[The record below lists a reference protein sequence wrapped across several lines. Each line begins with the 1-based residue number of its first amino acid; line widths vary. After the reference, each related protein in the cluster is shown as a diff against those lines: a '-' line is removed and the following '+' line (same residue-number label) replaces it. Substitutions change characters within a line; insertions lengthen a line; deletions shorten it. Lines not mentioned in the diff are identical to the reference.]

1 MKTTLAWGAAFG
13 AVGIILGA
21 LGAHALKSILTAEQ
35 LHSFEIGVR
44 YQMYHALFLLVIA
57 GMQRTHF
64 IKGLNLVRN
73 LTIAGVFCFS
83 FSIYLLNLQDT
94 LGVKLSFLGPVTP
107 LGGLLL
113 IAAWAILLGKG
124 LKASKRE

>member
-35 LHSFEIGVR
+35 LHSFEVGVR
-44 YQMYHALFLLVIA
+44 YQMYHALFLLVI
-57 GMQRTHF
+57 GLMQRTDL

-113 IAAWAILLGKG
+113 IAAWAILLVNSF
-124 LKASKRE
+124 KASNRE